1 MGEFPTL
8 HHKHSKRFLRHR
20 LGPRRVNGEG
30 VDQAAQVKSVVEPV
44 SECAEVG
51 LGVLAVLQ
59 RLANAAVT
67 KINTIVKISVV
78 IFYLFKSL

>member
-1 MGEFPTL
+1 VGEFPTL

-59 RLANAAVT
+59 RLEGAGGVRNFVCEA
-67 KINTIVKISVV
+67 
-78 IFYLFKSL
+78 